1 MMDRQSHNLLLTQLL
16 GLLVE
21 DGFSSKQL
29 FSLPQLQMLAGK
41 DIKSFNAIDI
51 LSILEAAAYLSNDSM
66 LMFRLAR
73 RMDIT
78 SLGTFGFALMSCAD
92 IGEALKLLL
101 RYRQSINRLAPSFK
115 VCELINGVALRIQLG
130 VGSPTQQRLITELIF
145 AQILFIT
152 EALINNLIPSGEI
165 HLSYSEV
172 IGQKSFQALFS
183 VPIKFDQAHSELVIP
198 QSILRSRLSTANP
211 AGHVIFKSQCEELL
225 RRLNRVENFSAA
237 IRRILIQAGG
247 QFPMINQV
255 AERLYVSESTL
266 RRRLRDESTNFR
278 AICDE
283 VKNVL
288 ACQYLSTTK
297 LAVSEIANLLDY
309 TEAVSFRRAFLRW
322 NAITPSE
329 YRQRTTEILDNAKI

>member
-1 MMDRQSHNLLLTQLL
+1 MDRQSHNLLLTQLL

-51 LSILEAAAYLSNDSM
+51 LSILEAAVYLSNDSM

-78 SLGTFGFALMSCAD
+78 TLGTFGFALMSCAD

-101 RYRQSINRLAPSFK
+101 RYQSINRLAPSFK
-115 VCELINGVALRIQLG
+115 VRELINGVALRIQLG
-130 VGSPTQQRLITELIF
+130 VGSPTQQRLITEFIF

-152 EALINNLIPSGEI
+152 EALINKLIPFGEI

-198 QSILRSRLSTANP
+198 QSILRSRISTANP

-225 RRLNRVENFSAA
+225 RGLNRVENFSAA

-255 AERLYVSESTL
+255 AERLYISESTL

-283 VKNVL
+283 VRNVL

-329 YRQRTTEILDNAKI
+329 YRQRTTEILDNANI